1 MIILWHLFYSFA
13 RIGSFAI
20 GGGYV
25 ILPLL
30 MEEAMDQ
37 KWMTQKQF
45 VDMLAVSQI
54 TPGPIAINMAT
65 YVGYHTGGVWGSLV
79 ASFAVVLPSFT
90 LLMFLAIFFF
100 HFYETQ
106 FSKSL
111 FYGLRP
117 MVIGLV
123 AAAAVQ
129 IGLISILNVD
139 TIYAPDLF
147 ATFSWKAA
155 VIMIAAVAAIWRW
168 NLHPLILVAAAGA
181 AGIIF
186 L

>member
-1 MIILWHLFYSFA
+1 MLALWKLFYSFA
-13 RIGSFAI
+13 RIGTFAI

-30 MEEAMDQ
+30 LKDALAQ
-37 KWMTQKQF
+37 NWMTRDQF

-65 YVGYHTGGVWGSLV
+65 YVGYHIGGVPGSLV

-90 LLMFLAIFFF
+90 MLMLMAIFFF
-100 HFYETQ
+100 HFYE
-106 FSKSL
+106 SKLAKSI

-117 MVIGLV
+117 TVTGLI

-129 IGLISILNVD
+129 IGLIAILNVD
-139 TIYAPDLF
+139 SVYAADIF
-147 ATFSWKAA
+147 ASFDWKATIILLGA
-155 VIMIAAVAAIWRW
+155 LGAIWRW
-168 NLHPLILVAAAGA
+168 NIHPFILVVSAGA
-181 AGIIF
+181 AGLLF